1 MDKCLIDYPSQRKRW
16 PLVLI
21 FFLAKFV
28 ITTPIYMTYIR
39 YKLHTHTR
47 KKWLLIENQYDWLLL
62 FIIFEKNVMFWH
74 YLGFRL
80 LLSMQINGDVIFL
93 FVFLI
98 FFLSKGW
105 FICTT
110 MTIEKEWMSSSGLV
124 FFLDYLSIRYKYLA
138 NFDSVISKQQV
149 LFGFLIS
156 SSK

>member
-47 KKWLLIENQYDWLLL
+47 KKMTSHWKSIWLAFTFYYIWKKCHVLTL
-62 FIIFEKNVMFWH
+62 F
-74 YLGFRL
+74 GF
-80 LLSMQINGDVIFL
+80 SFVVINADKWRCYFFVCVSHL
-93 FVFLI
+93 F

-124 FFLDYLSIRYKYLA
+124 FFWLFIHSI
-138 NFDSVISKQQV
+138 
-149 LFGFLIS
+149 
-156 SSK
+156 

>member
-1 MDKCLIDYPSQRKRW
+1 MSDWLSLSTKKMATCLD
-16 PLVLI
+16 

-47 KKWLLIENQYDWLLL
+47 KKMTSHWKSIWLAFTFYYIWKKCHVLTLFGFSFVVINADKWRCYFFVCVSHLFFFFIKRLIYLYNNDNRERM
-62 FIIFEKNVMFWH
+62 NVVIRS
-74 YLGFRL
+74 GF
-80 LLSMQINGDVIFL
+80 
-93 FVFLI
+93 
-98 FFLSKGW
+98 FF
-105 FICTT
+105 
-110 MTIEKEWMSSSGLV
+110 
-124 FFLDYLSIRYKYLA
+124 DYLSIRYKYLA